1 MKVIVPCCGSS
12 SRYPNQPPKWMLP
25 GHDGRPMI
33 SLALSRLKVAS
44 SDVVVAILRD
54 HEERF
59 SVTRGLDAVFGGA
72 VRVVIHETPTKSQTE
87 TVAKT
92 LQLAGLREPFLVK
105 DSDNV
110 FELND
115 IAQEYNY
122 VCVDTLN
129 NYDSINPRNK
139 SYLQVDHNGVITN
152 IREKIVISDTFN
164 VGGYYFTDAGQFLD
178 YYERLSGNTAAWSR
192 ELYLS
197 DVIGAMTLDGVP
209 FKTRQITGYEDWGTV
224 HEWRRS
230 LFSRKAYLVSLDGF
244 LFNRGSQW
252 FKPRFDEV
260 KPNEPALA
268 AVKGL
273 AEAGN
278 TIIYL
283 SIRPPELK
291 GLTEQ
296 QLEAAGAPAGTT
308 VFGCPVANFTLVT
321 APHPT
326 LPFPTARA
334 LETSPVEEHV
344 AEKLRGEW

>member
-33 SLALSRLKVAS
+33 SLAISRLKVAL

-59 SVTRGLDAVFGGA
+59 SVTRGLEAVFGGA
-72 VRVVIHETPTKSQTE
+72 VRVVIHEQPTKSQSE

-92 LQLAGLREPFLVK
+92 LQKASIREPFLVK

-110 FELND
+110 FALDEVS
-115 IAQEYNY
+115 QEYNY

-139 SYLQVDHNGVITN
+139 SYLQVDHNGVVTN
-152 IREKIVISDTFN
+152 IREKVVISDLFN
-164 VGGYYFTDAGQFLD
+164 VGGYYFTNAGQFLE
-178 YYERLSGNTAAWSR
+178 YYERLSANTAAWSR

-244 LFNRGSQW
+244 LFERGSQY

-260 KPNEPALA
+260 KPHEA
-268 AVKGL
+268 AVAAVRNL
-273 AEAGN
+273 AEQGN

-283 SIRPPELK
+283 SIRPPELQAV
-291 GLTEQ
+291 TDQ
-296 QLEAAGAPAGTT
+296 QLAAAGAPPGRTL
-308 VFGCPVANFTLVT
+308 FGCPVSNFTLVT

-334 LETSPVEEHV
+334 LETLPHDEHLF
-344 AEKLRGEW
+344 EKLRGE